1 MSEVKEKIRGSTDI
15 ISLETIEKIY
25 NQMKSKCICKVY
37 GEMIGTGFFCK
48 ILDNKEYIPVL
59 MTNYHVIS
67 REFIKNNNQLK
78 ISFNDEQ
85 IIDTLEINENNI
97 IYSSTTVKYDIMILK
112 IKNNNNYNY
121 LELDDDLFK
130 DNCEELYEKNSIY
143 ILHYPTEDKISVSFG
158 FCIKNFDNNYNIK
171 HFCNVKQSSS
181 GCPILNLSTNKVIG
195 IHECSNL
202 NLNNRNIY
210 NKGTLLKYPLKEM
223 KRNEI
228 KMEIKINKEDINKTI
243 YFLDNTKK
251 HRYLN
256 DLNESNPEL
265 YINNIK
271 YKYNKY
277 FIPKKEG
284 IYSIRLNFNSSGN
297 DFRFMFAYCNNLV
310 SIDLSSFN
318 IKNATNCNG
327 MFIECNNLKNINL
340 PPLKIKPLFEGCN
353 KIILKNISFEN
364 SDGITKINENIISMI
379 LNGFIQDIKTK
390 DIFGKEQKN
399 ILNEKFKDIYEIYF
413 ESFFLDDI
421 KIKNNLNLVMIIDRY
436 FGNEDIFSI
445 FLSSVDNFRED
456 NPSILNFEN
465 FEKYLKFIEKLF
477 DIYKEKKIEILF
489 HFISLLKNFQSE
501 KIKEED
507 ENIIKLIFK
516 LLYELSIKYNFI
528 LKALIKENIINILLE
543 MITNYNKQT
552 REIIYNI
559 ILNIIKNLTCYN
571 RNNFEL
577 NEFEKEG
584 KIYLS
589 VTTNIFTIK
598 KEEIFQII
606 FKEKPDLLKLIIV
619 IMIIINN
626 DDDLVIKLI
635 DMLFNNNK
643 NESENLYI
651 LVDIISILL
660 QINNKNTFERYIKL
674 GGYPNLLIKPIS
686 KENNNNQKWPL
697 FGEKLINGDINQE
710 IYEYIIA
717 DHNKNNR
724 CLLRILFPNKNNLD
738 NIINI
743 NEEQKIKILLSFI
756 KCMFDV
762 RNNYPL
768 FKYLY
773 TMPSRS
779 LKYTNLYEEII
790 SYLDIYNMPN
800 PPINLE
806 LMKNKEIKYKFQ
818 VEVEIKNNNK
828 NIFEKTEINNED
840 NNEDSKNSSFYR
852 YEDENIR
859 KFNGFI
865 SEIIP
870 GEIIR
875 EEIFRIAKNDEL
887 AIYRI
892 HYFTEYYH
900 LDDLREKL
908 LNKKDY
914 KNIEEKQ
921 EIKIISKVEETEAK
935 KYDISEISENSII
948 CDINDIDAY
957 IIEDKTLKLKRN
969 MKNTLIRFIFTNK
982 RQENLYFNAKIK
994 ISENIKNKD
1003 QLIGFIPEKIYDYV
1017 KENDIKNFL
1026 NLQNLR
1032 EETDFMELFIREM
1045 RNGTLFLKD
1054 HIIINLSLGNK

>member
-1 MSEVKEKIRGSTDI
+1 M
-15 ISLETIEKIY
+15 
-25 NQMKSKCICKVY
+25 
-37 GEMIGTGFFCK
+37 
-48 ILDNKEYIPVL
+48 
-59 MTNYHVIS
+59 
-67 REFIKNNNQLK
+67 
-78 ISFNDEQ
+78 
-85 IIDTLEINENNI
+85 
-97 IYSSTTVKYDIMILK
+97 
-112 IKNNNNYNY
+112 
-121 LELDDDLFK
+121 
-130 DNCEELYEKNSIY
+130 
-143 ILHYPTEDKISVSFG
+143 
-158 FCIKNFDNNYNIK
+158 
-171 HFCNVKQSSS
+171 
-181 GCPILNLSTNKVIG
+181 
-195 IHECSNL
+195 
-202 NLNNRNIY
+202 
-210 NKGTLLKYPLKEM
+210 
-223 KRNEI
+223 
-228 KMEIKINKEDINKTI
+228 
-243 YFLDNTKK
+243 
-251 HRYLN
+251 
-256 DLNESNPEL
+256 
-265 YINNIK
+265 
-271 YKYNKY
+271 
-277 FIPKKEG
+277 
-284 IYSIRLNFNSSGN
+284 
-297 DFRFMFAYCNNLV
+297 
-310 SIDLSSFN
+310 
-318 IKNATNCNG
+318 
-327 MFIECNNLKNINL
+327 
-340 PPLKIKPLFEGCN
+340 
-353 KIILKNISFEN
+353 
-364 SDGITKINENIISMI
+364 
-379 LNGFIQDIKTK
+379 
-390 DIFGKEQKN
+390 
-399 ILNEKFKDIYEIYF
+399 
-413 ESFFLDDI
+413 
-421 KIKNNLNLVMIIDRY
+421 
-436 FGNEDIFSI
+436 
-445 FLSSVDNFRED
+445 
-456 NPSILNFEN
+456 
-465 FEKYLKFIEKLF
+465 
-477 DIYKEKKIEILF
+477 
-489 HFISLLKNFQSE
+489 LKNFQSE

-507 ENIIKLIFK
+507 ENIIRLIFK

-875 EEIFRIAKNDEL
+875 EEIFRIAKRDEL

-1045 RNGTLFLKD
+1045 RNGTLFLKEN
-1054 HIIINLSLGNK
+1054 IIINLSLGNK

>member
-1 MSEVKEKIRGSTDI
+1 
-15 ISLETIEKIY
+15 
-25 NQMKSKCICKVY
+25 
-37 GEMIGTGFFCK
+37 
-48 ILDNKEYIPVL
+48 
-59 MTNYHVIS
+59 
-67 REFIKNNNQLK
+67 
-78 ISFNDEQ
+78 
-85 IIDTLEINENNI
+85 
-97 IYSSTTVKYDIMILK
+97 
-112 IKNNNNYNY
+112 
-121 LELDDDLFK
+121 
-130 DNCEELYEKNSIY
+130 
-143 ILHYPTEDKISVSFG
+143 
-158 FCIKNFDNNYNIK
+158 
-171 HFCNVKQSSS
+171 
-181 GCPILNLSTNKVIG
+181 
-195 IHECSNL
+195 
-202 NLNNRNIY
+202 
-210 NKGTLLKYPLKEM
+210 
-223 KRNEI
+223 
-228 KMEIKINKEDINKTI
+228 
-243 YFLDNTKK
+243 
-251 HRYLN
+251 
-256 DLNESNPEL
+256 
-265 YINNIK
+265 
-271 YKYNKY
+271 
-277 FIPKKEG
+277 
-284 IYSIRLNFNSSGN
+284 
-297 DFRFMFAYCNNLV
+297 
-310 SIDLSSFN
+310 
-318 IKNATNCNG
+318 

-828 NIFEKTEINNED
+828 NIFEKT
-840 NNEDSKNSSFYR
+840 
-852 YEDENIR
+852 
-859 KFNGFI
+859 
-865 SEIIP
+865 
-870 GEIIR
+870 
-875 EEIFRIAKNDEL
+875 
-887 AIYRI
+887 
-892 HYFTEYYH
+892 
-900 LDDLREKL
+900 
-908 LNKKDY
+908 
-914 KNIEEKQ
+914 
-921 EIKIISKVEETEAK
+921 
-935 KYDISEISENSII
+935 
-948 CDINDIDAY
+948 
-957 IIEDKTLKLKRN
+957 
-969 MKNTLIRFIFTNK
+969 
-982 RQENLYFNAKIK
+982 
-994 ISENIKNKD
+994 
-1003 QLIGFIPEKIYDYV
+1003 
-1017 KENDIKNFL
+1017 
-1026 NLQNLR
+1026 
-1032 EETDFMELFIREM
+1032 
-1045 RNGTLFLKD
+1045 
-1054 HIIINLSLGNK
+1054 